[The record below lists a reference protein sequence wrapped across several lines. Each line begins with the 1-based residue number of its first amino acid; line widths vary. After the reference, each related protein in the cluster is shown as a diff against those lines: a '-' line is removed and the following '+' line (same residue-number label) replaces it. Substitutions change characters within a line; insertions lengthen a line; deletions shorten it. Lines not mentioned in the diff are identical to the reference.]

1 MCSEGMRNLV
11 SWLRQYDGVVE
22 GRLSAREGEPN
33 TERRPGT
40 RIKVEK

>member
-11 SWLRQYDGVVE
+11 SWLCQYNGVVE

-33 TERRPGT
+33 TERRT